1 MNDEKFS
8 TNEVGDLT
16 TLVKKARRKTIL
28 RNTIISLIVS
38 LLILIVGYIG
48 NLQLLYKSGNDALRD
63 ISLFKEITGPNIY
76 ESGYQQNF
84 GLFNGSLVYHTYKV
98 IEGKPV
104 IWNNNTFK
112 FNILGNFSQFPGNYS
127 PIQINHPLTQ
137 KEKLSYYIPYNS
149 QTGQREMLFY
159 HPAIDYGKYI
169 NDLPLLEGMDNQ
181 SLVEMGISFDQ
192 KYSLEEI
199 KKMLPSNVQ
208 PVWFWVDT
216 YSEKELHKTENLFD
230 GDKIPESTDMVYGFG
245 PGIENRKVSEQE
257 FLSSIETGLNVKGKY
272 YNEYKRIYD
281 NLRKDKKK
289 PMKRDVKIIGV
300 VVTGTSE
307 NVKSLKGQKFIKAT
321 TLGAVTDKN

>member
-48 NLQLLYKSGNDALRD
+48 NLQLLYKSGDDTLRD
-63 ISLFKEITGPNIY
+63 ISRFKQITGPNLY

-84 GLFNGSLVYHTYKV
+84 GLFNGSLEYHTYKI

-104 IWNNNTFK
+104 IWSNDTFE
-112 FNILGNFSQFPGNYS
+112 FNILGNFSRFPGNYS
-127 PIQINHPLTQ
+127 PIQINNPVIQ

-159 HPAIDYGKYI
+159 HPEIDYGKYI
-169 NDLPLLEGMDNQ
+169 NDLSLLEEIDNR

-192 KYSLEEI
+192 SYSLEEV
-199 KKMLPSNVQ
+199 KKMLPSNVH

-216 YSEKELHKTENLFD
+216 CSEKELHKTESLYD
-230 GDKIPESTDMVYGFG
+230 GDKIPESADMVYGFG
-245 PGIENRKVSEQE
+245 SGIDNKKVSEQD
-257 FLSSIETGLNVKGKY
+257 FLSSIETGLSVKGKY
-272 YNEYKRIYD
+272 YSEYKRIFD
-281 NLRKDKKK
+281 NLRKDKKNPLK
-289 PMKRDVKIIGV
+289 SDVKIIGV
-300 VVTGTSE
+300 VVTGTAE
-307 NVKSLKGQKFIKAT
+307 NLKALKDQKYIKAT
-321 TLGAVTDKN
+321 TLGVVTDKY